1 MAYSGSIDLISGI
14 RPKNNGTFPLVD
26 AKDVYVSDEY
36 RLDAYLAL
44 LGGGGI
50 LETTWAAL
58 KAKKDAG
65 ELSPGQQYRII
76 DYEATV
82 ASGDDAYST
91 NNSFDLIVVADAAN
105 KLNELARA
113 VRHSGDTYFPS
124 ATKFEAW
131 QVWYSIDND
140 ATRFAWADTTNG
152 KGVIYRLVDEF
163 NNDVPYDFK
172 GFTFDNPGTYTF
184 DTGSGA
190 DASLIG
196 GINNVHIG
204 RTVDLN
210 GKQILNTIIFIGAF
224 LNVCVESGCANLR
237 IMNDTAGTVGNIT
250 VSSGLKGASYSDAKA
265 IRLTESNM
273 AYHTTY
279 VPRDSQSVEV

>member
-14 RPKNNGTFPLVD
+14 RAKNNGTFPLVD
-26 AKDVYVSDEY
+26 AKDVYVNDEY
-36 RLDAYLAL
+36 RLDAYLAQ

-65 ELSPGQQYRII
+65 ELSPGQQYRIT
-76 DYEATV
+76 DYVATV
-82 ASGDDAYST
+82 ATGGDAQSMNT
-91 NNSFDLIVVADAAN
+91 PFDLIVVADAAN

-113 VRHSGDTYFPS
+113 IRHSEDTYFPS

-131 QVWYSIDND
+131 KVWYSIDND
-140 ATRFAWADTTNG
+140 TSRFAWADTTNG
-152 KGVIYRLVDEF
+152 KGVVYRLIDEF

-172 GFTFDNPGTYTF
+172 GIEYGGLKTL
-184 DTGSGA
+184 DTG
-190 DASLIG
+190 G
-196 GINNVHIG
+196 GVDGSITNMFYNVSIG
-204 RTVDLN
+204 RTVDAE
-210 GKQILNTIIFIGAF
+210 GKHILNTVIFSGAF
-224 LNVCVESGCANLR
+224 QNVIIECGCAYLKVVNA
-237 IMNDTAGTVGNIT
+237 TAGTMGNIT
-250 VSSGLKGASYSDAKA
+250 ISSGLKGVSYDNSKT
-265 IRLTESNM
+265 IMLQESNM

>member
-14 RPKNNGTFPLVD
+14 RAKNNGSFPLVD
-26 AKDVYVSDEY
+26 AKDVYVNDEY
-36 RLDAYLAL
+36 RLDAYLAQ

-65 ELSPGQQYRII
+65 ELSPGQQYRIT
-76 DYEATV
+76 DYVATV
-82 ASGDDAYST
+82 ASGGDAQSMNT
-91 NNSFDLIVVADAAN
+91 PFDLIVVADAVN

-113 VRHSGDTYFPS
+113 VRHNGDANFPS

-131 QVWYSIDND
+131 KVWYSIDND
-140 ATRFAWADTTNG
+140 ADRFAWADTTNG
-152 KGVIYRLVDEF
+152 KGVVYRLIDEF

-172 GFTFDNPGTYTF
+172 GIEYGGAGVKTL
-184 DTGSGA
+184 DTGGGA
-190 DASLIG
+190 DGSIEG
-196 GINNVHIG
+196 GFYNVSIG
-204 RTVDLN
+204 RTVDAE
-210 GKQILNTIIFIGAF
+210 GKQILNAVIFSGAF
-224 LNVCVESGCANLR
+224 QNVIVECGCAYLKVDNA
-237 IMNDTAGTVGNIT
+237 TAGTMGNIT
-250 VSSGLKGASYSDAKA
+250 VSSGLKGASYSDSKT
-265 IRLTESNM
+265 IRLTASNM